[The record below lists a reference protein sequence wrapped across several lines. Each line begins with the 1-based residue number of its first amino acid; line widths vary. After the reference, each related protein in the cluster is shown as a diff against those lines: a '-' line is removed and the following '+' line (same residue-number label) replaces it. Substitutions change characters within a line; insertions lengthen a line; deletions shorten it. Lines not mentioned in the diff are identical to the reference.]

1 MNTTLR
7 PIGVIV
13 SPLTDLSQCPKQG
26 DEGAPEAWVEIAA
39 PYVPGLDTLTPGLS
53 LTLLTWLHRADRDVL
68 SVHPRGDTRRP
79 RRGVFNTRSPARPNP
94 VGLHEVR
101 LLELAPGTDG
111 GVRLRVAPL
120 EALDG
125 TPVIDIK
132 TSYRQRQPGPGGE
145 GGTDRGGADGGG
157 NTIRMPKTNTDGD
170 AFCSASAHAISGSA
184 PSPWG
189 EGIPDG
195 HADEL
200 RGICLRGWQRGL
212 YSGFN
217 GNASL
222 RIGTACLLTCSGA
235 AKGDLGPG
243 DLALV
248 DIASGAVLAGGTP
261 SSEGAMHLAIYRARP
276 DAMAVVHTH
285 PPRLLALDVLVSTD
299 ALVPP
304 DDMLRLPIYESELLR
319 GQLGFAPAHAPGTQ
333 ELADAVAAAA
343 VTRDAVW
350 MERHGLCCTGPS
362 AARALALAEELE
374 HLAGVQ
380 LAVLSAH
387 AKVRD

>member
-1 MNTTLR
+1 MDTTLR

-13 SPLTDLSQCPKQG
+13 SPRTDLSQCPKQG

-68 SVHPRGDTRRP
+68 SVHPRGDMKRP

-101 LLELAPGTDG
+101 LLELVPGADG
-111 GVRLRVAPL
+111 SMRLRVAPL

-132 TSYRQRQPGPGGE
+132 TSYRQRAEGMAQERGGE
-145 GGTDRGGADGGG
+145 PGAT
-157 NTIRMPKTNTDGD
+157 NRMTKCLSNGEG
-170 AFCSASAHAISGSA
+170 FVSAIVGSA
-184 PSPWG
+184 PSAWG
-189 EGIPDG
+189 EGIPEG

-200 RGICLRGWQRGL
+200 RRICLRGWQRGL

-222 RIGTACLLTCSGA
+222 RLGAACLMTCSGTI
-235 AKGDLGPG
+235 KGDLGRGDLGPG

-248 DIASGAVLAGGTP
+248 DIATGAVLAGGKP

-285 PPRLLALDVLVSTD
+285 PPRLLALG

-319 GQLGFAPAHAPGTQ
+319 AQLGFAPAHAPGTQ

-343 VTRDAVW
+343 ATRDAVW

>member
-1 MNTTLR
+1 MDTTLR

-13 SPLTDLSQCPKQG
+13 SPLTDLAQCPKQG

-39 PYVPGLDTLTPGLS
+39 PYVPGLDTLTSGLS

-79 RRGVFNTRSPARPNP
+79 KRGVFNTRSPARPNP

-132 TSYRQRQPGPGGE
+132 TSYRQRQPDAVPESAGGE
-145 GGTDRGGADGGG
+145 TGNTNRAMNRVADGSVD
-157 NTIRMPKTNTDGD
+157 R
-170 AFCSASAHAISGSA
+170 SASVHAISGSA

-189 EGIPDG
+189 EGIPEG

-200 RGICLRGWQRGL
+200 RRICLRGWQRGL

-248 DIASGAVLAGGTP
+248 DIATEAVLAGGKP

-285 PPRLLALDVLVSTD
+285 PPRLLALC

-350 MERHGLCCTGPS
+350 MERHGLCCAGPS

-387 AKVRD
+387 ATVRD

>member
-1 MNTTLR
+1 MDTTLR

-39 PYVPGLDTLTPGLS
+39 PYVPGLDTLSPGLS
-53 LTLLTWLHRADRDVL
+53 LTLLTWLDRADRDVL

-132 TSYRQRQPGPGGE
+132 TSYRQRQPEPGGE
-145 GGTDRGGADGGG
+145 GGPDGGGADGDG
-157 NTIRMPKTNTDGD
+157 NTIRATKKSVNGNADRNP
-170 AFCSASAHAISGSA
+170 SVHVVSGSA

-200 RGICLRGWQRGL
+200 RRICLRGWQRGL

-248 DIASGAVLAGGTP
+248 DIATGAVLAGGKP
-261 SSEGAMHLAIYRARP
+261 SSEGAMHLALYRARP

-285 PPRLLALDVLVSTD
+285 PPRLLALG
-299 ALVPP
+299 ALVGP

-319 GQLGFAPAHAPGTQ
+319 AQLGFAPAHAPGTQ

>member
-1 MNTTLR
+1 MDTTLR

-13 SPLTDLSQCPKQG
+13 SPLTDFSQCPKQG

-39 PYVPGLDTLTPGLS
+39 PYVPGLDTLAPGLS
-53 LTLLTWLHRADRDVL
+53 LTLLTWLHRADRSVL
-68 SVHPRGDTRRP
+68 SVHPRGDMRRP
-79 RRGVFNTRSPARPNP
+79 KRGVFNTRSPARPNP

-101 LLELAPGTDG
+101 LLELAPGADG
-111 GVRLRVAPL
+111 SMRLRVAPL

-132 TSYRQRQPGPGGE
+132 TSYRQRQPEPVQGGDV
-145 GGTDRGGADGGG
+145 GVGSDTKRMTDGSVNGGA
-157 NTIRMPKTNTDGD
+157 
-170 AFCSASAHAISGSA
+170 FVHVVSGSA

-200 RGICLRGWQRGL
+200 RRICLRGWQRGL

-222 RIGTACLLTCSGA
+222 RVGTACLLTCSGA

-248 DIASGAVLAGGTP
+248 DIATGAVLAGGNP

-276 DAMAVVHTH
+276 DAKAVVHTH
-285 PPRLLALDVLVSTD
+285 PPRLLALGALVS
-299 ALVPP
+299 P

-333 ELADAVAAAA
+333 ALADAVAAAA
-343 VTRDAVW
+343 ATRDAVW

>member
-1 MNTTLR
+1 MDTTLR

-13 SPLTDLSQCPKQG
+13 SPLTELSQCPKQG

-132 TSYRQRQPGPGGE
+132 TSYRQRQPGSTPGGDPT
-145 GGTDRGGADGGG
+145 GDSADLDCNTFGVTKASADGNANG
-157 NTIRMPKTNTDGD
+157 N
-170 AFCSASAHAISGSA
+170 SSVHVVSGSA
-184 PSPWG
+184 PSLWG

-195 HADEL
+195 YADEL
-200 RGICLRGWQRGL
+200 RRICLRGWQRGL

-222 RIGTACLLTCSGA
+222 RMGTACLLTCSGA

-248 DIASGAVLAGGTP
+248 DIATGAVLAGGKP

-285 PPRLLALDVLVSTD
+285 PPRLLALG

>member
-1 MNTTLR
+1 MDTTLR

-53 LTLLTWLHRADRDVL
+53 LTLLTWLHRADRSVL
-68 SVHPRGDTRRP
+68 AVHPRGDMKRP

-101 LLELAPGTDG
+101 LLELVPGVDG
-111 GVRLRVAPL
+111 SMRLRVAPL

-132 TSYRQRQPGPGGE
+132 TSYRQRAEGAGRERGGE
-145 GGTDRGGADGGG
+145 PGDTQ
-157 NTIRMPKTNTDGD
+157 RMTNSITSSV
-170 AFCSASAHAISGSA
+170 AFVSALSGSA
-184 PSPWG
+184 PSAWG
-189 EGIPDG
+189 EGIPEG

-200 RGICLRGWQRGL
+200 RRICLRGWQRGL

-222 RIGTACLLTCSGA
+222 RLGAACLMTCSGA
-235 AKGDLGPG
+235 AKGDLGHG

-248 DIASGAVLAGGTP
+248 DIATGAVLAGGKP

-276 DAMAVVHTH
+276 DALAVVHTH
-285 PPRLLALDVLVSTD
+285 PPRLLALG
-299 ALVPP
+299 ALVGPE
-304 DDMLRLPIYESELLR
+304 DMLRLPIYESELLS

-333 ELADAVAAAA
+333 ELADAVAEAA

-387 AKVRD
+387 AKMRD

>member
-1 MNTTLR
+1 MDTTVR

-13 SPLTDLSQCPKQG
+13 SSLTDLSQCPKQG

-39 PYVPGLDTLTPGLS
+39 PYVPGLDTLRPGLS
-53 LTLLTWLHRADRDVL
+53 LTLLTWLDRADRDVL

-79 RRGVFNTRSPARPNP
+79 KRGVFNTRSPARPNP

-101 LLELAPGTDG
+101 LLELIPGVDG
-111 GVRLRVAPL
+111 SMRLRVAPL

-132 TSYRQRQPGPGGE
+132 TSYRQRQPEPVPGAAESAGGE
-145 GGTDRGGADGGG
+145 TGNTDRATSRTADGGV
-157 NTIRMPKTNTDGD
+157 NR
-170 AFCSASAHAISGSA
+170 SASVHAVSGSA

-200 RGICLRGWQRGL
+200 RRICLRGWQRGL

-222 RIGTACLLTCSGA
+222 RIGSACLLTCSGA

-248 DIASGAVLAGGTP
+248 DIATGSVLAGGKP

-285 PPRLLALDVLVSTD
+285 PPRLLALG
-299 ALVPP
+299 ALVDP
-304 DDMLRLPIYESELLR
+304 DHMLRLPIYESELLR
-319 GQLGFAPAHAPGTQ
+319 GQLGFAPARAPGTQ
-333 ELADAVAAAA
+333 ELADAVVAAAA
-343 VTRDAVW
+343 SRDAVW
-350 MERHGLCCTGPS
+350 MERHGLCCTGAS

>member
-1 MNTTLR
+1 MDTILR

-53 LTLLTWLHRADRDVL
+53 LTLLTWLHRADRSVL
-68 SVHPRGDTRRP
+68 SVHPRGDMKRP
-79 RRGVFNTRSPARPNP
+79 KRGVFNTRSPARPNP

-101 LLELAPGTDG
+101 LLELAPGADG
-111 GVRLRVAPL
+111 SMRLRVAPL

-132 TSYRQRQPGPGGE
+132 TSYRQRQPEPAPDDAVGDGSDTNRMTISRAFGNAKGTTQPG
-145 GGTDRGGADGGG
+145 
-157 NTIRMPKTNTDGD
+157 
-170 AFCSASAHAISGSA
+170 AISGSA

-189 EGIPDG
+189 EGIPEG

-200 RGICLRGWQRGL
+200 RHICLRGWQRGL

-222 RIGTACLLTCSGA
+222 RFGMACLLTCSGA

-248 DIASGAVLAGGTP
+248 DIATGTVLAGGKP

-285 PPRLLALDVLVSTD
+285 PPRLLALGTLVG
-299 ALVPP
+299 P

-319 GQLGFAPAHAPGTQ
+319 VQLGFAPAHAPGTQ

-343 VTRDAVW
+343 ATRDAVW

-387 AKVRD
+387 AKLLD

>member
-7 PIGVIV
+7 PIGVVV

-53 LTLLTWLHRADRDVL
+53 LTLLTWLHRADRHVL
-68 SVHPRGDTRRP
+68 SVHPRGDLSRSK
-79 RRGVFNTRSPARPNP
+79 RGVFNTRSPARPNP

-101 LLELAPGTDG
+101 LLELAPGADG
-111 GVRLRVAPL
+111 SMRLRVAPL

-132 TSYRQRQPGPGGE
+132 TSYRQRQPEPVQGGDAGE
-145 GGTDRGGADGGG
+145 GSDTK
-157 NTIRMPKTNTDGD
+157 RMTDG
-170 AFCSASAHAISGSA
+170 SANRSVSVHAVSASA

-200 RGICLRGWQRGL
+200 RRICLRGWQRGL

-222 RIGTACLLTCSGA
+222 RVGTACLLTCSGA

-248 DIASGAVLAGGTP
+248 DIATGAVLAGGKP
-261 SSEGAMHLAIYRARP
+261 SSEGAMHLAIYRTRP

-285 PPRLLALDVLVSTD
+285 PPRLLALG

-319 GQLGFAPAHAPGTQ
+319 GQLGFAPAHAPGTR

-343 VTRDAVW
+343 ATRDAVW
-350 MERHGLCCTGPS
+350 MERHGLCCVGPS

-387 AKVRD
+387 AKARD

>member
-1 MNTTLR
+1 MDTTLR

-68 SVHPRGDTRRP
+68 SVHPRGDIKRP

-101 LLELAPGTDG
+101 LLELVPGADG
-111 GVRLRVAPL
+111 SMRLRVAPL

-132 TSYRQRQPGPGGE
+132 TSYRQRQPEPAPDDAVG
-145 GGTDRGGADGGG
+145 DGGDT
-157 NTIRMPKTNTDGD
+157 NRMTISG
-170 AFCSASAHAISGSA
+170 AFSNAKGTTQLGVISGSA
-184 PSPWG
+184 HSAWG
-189 EGIPDG
+189 EGIPEG

-200 RGICLRGWQRGL
+200 RRICMRGWQRGL

-222 RIGTACLLTCSGA
+222 RIGTACLMTCSGA
-235 AKGDLGPG
+235 AKGDLGRGDLGPG

-248 DIASGAVLAGGTP
+248 DIATGAVLAGGKP

-285 PPRLLALDVLVSTD
+285 PPRLLALG
-299 ALVPP
+299 ALVGQ

-319 GQLGFAPAHAPGTQ
+319 AQLGFAPAHAPGTQ
-333 ELADAVAAAA
+333 ELADAVAAVAA
-343 VTRDAVW
+343 TRDAVW

>member
-1 MNTTLR
+1 MDTTLR

-13 SPLTDLSQCPKQG
+13 SSLTDLSQCPKQG

-79 RRGVFNTRSPARPNP
+79 KRGVFNTRSPARPNP

-101 LLELAPGTDG
+101 LLELIPGGDG
-111 GVRLRVAPL
+111 SMRLRVAPL

-132 TSYRQRQPGPGGE
+132 TSYRQRQPEPAPGGAE
-145 GGTDRGGADGGG
+145 SAGGVAG
-157 NTIRMPKTNTDGD
+157 NTVRVTNCIANG
-170 AFCSASAHAISGSA
+170 SASRSASVHAVSGSA

-200 RGICLRGWQRGL
+200 RRICLRGWQRGL

-235 AKGDLGPG
+235 AKGDLGLG

-248 DIASGAVLAGGTP
+248 DIATGAVLAGGKP

-285 PPRLLALDVLVSTD
+285 PPCLLALG

-343 VTRDAVW
+343 ASRDAVW
-350 MERHGLCCTGPS
+350 MERHGLCCAGPS

-380 LAVLSAH
+380 LAVLAAH
-387 AKVRD
+387 ARVRD

>member
-1 MNTTLR
+1 MDTTLR

-13 SPLTDLSQCPKQG
+13 SSLTDLSQCPKQG

-79 RRGVFNTRSPARPNP
+79 KRGVFNTRSPARPNP

-101 LLELAPGTDG
+101 LLELIPGGDG
-111 GVRLRVAPL
+111 SMRLRVAPL

-132 TSYRQRQPGPGGE
+132 TSYRQRQPDAAPE
-145 GGTDRGGADGGG
+145 SASKEVG
-157 NTIRMPKTNTDGD
+157 NTIRATNCTANGNTN
-170 AFCSASAHAISGSA
+170 CSASVHVISGSA

-200 RGICLRGWQRGL
+200 RRICLRGWQRGL

-235 AKGDLGPG
+235 AKGDLGLG

-248 DIASGAVLAGGTP
+248 DIATGAVLAGGKP

-285 PPRLLALDVLVSTD
+285 PPRLLALG

-343 VTRDAVW
+343 ASRDAVW
-350 MERHGLCCTGPS
+350 MERHGLCCAGPS
-362 AARALALAEELE
+362 AARAPALAEELE

-380 LAVLSAH
+380 LAVLAAH
-387 AKVRD
+387 AGVRD

>member
-1 MNTTLR
+1 MDTTLR

-13 SPLTDLSQCPKQG
+13 SPLTDLAQCPKQG

-39 PYVPGLDTLTPGLS
+39 PYVSGLDTLTPGLS

-68 SVHPRGDTRRP
+68 SVHPRGDMKRP

-101 LLELAPGTDG
+101 LLELAPGADG
-111 GVRLRVAPL
+111 SMRLRVAPL

-132 TSYRQRQPGPGGE
+132 TSYRQRAE
-145 GGTDRGGADGGG
+145 GVGRERGGMPGDT
-157 NTIRMPKTNTDGD
+157 NRMTN
-170 AFCSASAHAISGSA
+170 SATNGSEFVSVVAGSA
-184 PSPWG
+184 PSAWG
-189 EGIPDG
+189 EGIPEG

-200 RGICLRGWQRGL
+200 RRICLRGWQRGL

-222 RIGTACLLTCSGA
+222 RLGAACLMTCSGA
-235 AKGDLGPG
+235 AKGDLGHG

-248 DIASGAVLAGGTP
+248 DIATGAVLAGGKP
-261 SSEGAMHLAIYRARP
+261 SSEGAMHLALYRARP

-285 PPRLLALDVLVSTD
+285 PPRLLALGALVSTD
-299 ALVPP
+299 ALVGP

-319 GQLGFAPAHAPGTQ
+319 AQLGFAPAHAPGTQ

-343 VTRDAVW
+343 ASRDAVW

>member
-1 MNTTLR
+1 MDTTLR

-68 SVHPRGDTRRP
+68 SVHPRGDMKRP

-101 LLELAPGTDG
+101 LLELAPGADG
-111 GVRLRVAPL
+111 SMRLRVAPL

-132 TSYRQRQPGPGGE
+132 TSYRQRQPEPAPDDAVG
-145 GGTDRGGADGGG
+145 DGGDA
-157 NTIRMPKTNTDGD
+157 NRMTISG
-170 AFCSASAHAISGSA
+170 AFSNAKGTTQLGVISGSA
-184 PSPWG
+184 HSAWG
-189 EGIPDG
+189 EGIPEG

-200 RGICLRGWQRGL
+200 RRICMRGWQRGL

-222 RIGTACLLTCSGA
+222 RIGTACLMTCSGA
-235 AKGDLGPG
+235 AKGDLGRD

-248 DIASGAVLAGGTP
+248 DIATGAVLAGGKP

-276 DAMAVVHTH
+276 DALAVVHTH
-285 PPRLLALDVLVSTD
+285 PPRLLALG
-299 ALVPP
+299 ALVGP

-319 GQLGFAPAHAPGTQ
+319 AQLGFAPAHVPGTQ

-343 VTRDAVW
+343 ATRDAVW

-380 LAVLSAH
+380 LAVLSTH

>member
-1 MNTTLR
+1 MRMDTALR

-39 PYVPGLDTLTPGLS
+39 PYVPGLDTLAPGQS
-53 LTLLTWLHRADRDVL
+53 LTLLTWLHRADRRVL
-68 SVHPRGDTRRP
+68 SVHPRGDVNRP

-101 LLELAPGTDG
+101 LLEMAPGADG
-111 GVRLRVAPL
+111 GMRLRVAPL

-132 TSYRQRQPGPGGE
+132 TVYGQRQPEPVR
-145 GGTDRGGADGGG
+145 DGADDDDAHTDQGM
-157 NTIRMPKTNTDGD
+157 NSTTIRATT
-170 AFCSASAHAISGSA
+170 ACAVSGSV

-189 EGIPDG
+189 NGIPHG

-200 RGICLRGWQRGL
+200 RRICRRGWQRGL

-222 RIGTACLLTCSGA
+222 RTGSACLMTCSGA

-248 DIASGAVLAGGTP
+248 DIATGAVLAGGNP

-285 PPRLLALDVLVSTD
+285 PPRLLALGALAST
-299 ALVPP
+299 A
-304 DDMLRLPIYESELLR
+304 DMLRLPVYESEPLR
-319 GQLGFAPAHAPGTQ
+319 GQLGFAPAHAPGTR

-343 VTRDAVW
+343 ACRDAVW

-380 LAVLSAH
+380 LAVLFVH
-387 AKVRD
+387 AGVQG

>member
-1 MNTTLR
+1 MDTTLR

-53 LTLLTWLHRADRDVL
+53 LTLLTWLHRADRHVL

-132 TSYRQRQPGPGGE
+132 TSYRQRQPDPASGDGLDGV
-145 GGTDRGGADGGG
+145 GADRSG
-157 NTIRMPKTNTDGD
+157 NTFRM
-170 AFCSASAHAISGSA
+170 AEASADSNANGNASVHVVSGSA

-189 EGIPDG
+189 EGIPEG
-195 HADEL
+195 YADEL
-200 RGICLRGWQRGL
+200 RRICLRGWQRGL

-222 RIGTACLLTCSGA
+222 RMGTACLLTCSGA

-248 DIASGAVLAGGTP
+248 DIASGAVLAGGKP

-285 PPRLLALDVLVSTD
+285 PPRLLALG

-350 MERHGLCCTGPS
+350 MERHGLCCAGPS

-374 HLAGVQ
+374 HLARVQ

>member
-1 MNTTLR
+1 MDTTLR

-13 SPLTDLSQCPKQG
+13 SPLTDLAQCPKQG

-39 PYVPGLDTLTPGLS
+39 PYVPGLDTLTSGLS

-79 RRGVFNTRSPARPNP
+79 KRGVFNTRSPARPNP

-132 TSYRQRQPGPGGE
+132 TSYRQRQPDAVPESAGGE
-145 GGTDRGGADGGG
+145 TGNTNRAMNRVADGSVD
-157 NTIRMPKTNTDGD
+157 R
-170 AFCSASAHAISGSA
+170 SASVHAISGSA

-189 EGIPDG
+189 EGIPEG

-200 RGICLRGWQRGL
+200 RRICLRGWQRGL

-248 DIASGAVLAGGTP
+248 DIATEAVLAGGKP

-285 PPRLLALDVLVSTD
+285 PPRLLALG

-350 MERHGLCCTGPS
+350 MERHGLCCAGPS

-387 AKVRD
+387 ATVRD

>member
-1 MNTTLR
+1 MDTTLQ

-79 RRGVFNTRSPARPNP
+79 KRGVFNTRSPARPNP

-101 LLELAPGTDG
+101 LLELAPGANG
-111 GVRLRVAPL
+111 SVRLRVAPL
-120 EALDG
+120 EALGG

-132 TSYRQRQPGPGGE
+132 TSYRQRQPDVVPESAGGE
-145 GGTDRGGADGGG
+145 TG
-157 NTIRMPKTNTDGD
+157 NTNGATNRVANG
-170 AFCSASAHAISGSA
+170 SANRRASVHAISGSA

-200 RGICLRGWQRGL
+200 RRICLRGWQRGL

-248 DIASGAVLAGGTP
+248 DIATGAVLAGGKP

-285 PPRLLALDVLVSTD
+285 PPRLLALG
-299 ALVPP
+299 ALVPA

-343 VTRDAVW
+343 ASRDAVW
-350 MERHGLCCTGPS
+350 MERHGLCCAGPS

>member
-1 MNTTLR
+1 MDTTLR

-13 SPLTDLSQCPKQG
+13 SPLTELSQCPKQG

-53 LTLLTWLHRADRDVL
+53 LTLLTWLDRADRDVL

-101 LLELAPGTDG
+101 LLELTTGEDG
-111 GVRLRVAPL
+111 RVRLRVAPL

-132 TSYRQRQPGPGGE
+132 TSYRQRQPEPVPAEAGSTSRDTE
-145 GGTDRGGADGGG
+145 
-157 NTIRMPKTNTDGD
+157 RMTKDAANGSTNRSD
-170 AFCSASAHAISGSA
+170 SVHAISGSA

-200 RGICLRGWQRGL
+200 RRICLRGWQRGL

-248 DIASGAVLAGGTP
+248 DIASGAVLAGGKP

-285 PPRLLALDVLVSTD
+285 PPRLLALGTLVG
-299 ALVPP
+299 P

-387 AKVRD
+387 AKARD

>member
-1 MNTTLR
+1 MDTTLR
-7 PIGVIV
+7 PIGVVV

-53 LTLLTWLHRADRDVL
+53 LTLLTWLHRADRHVL
-68 SVHPRGDTRRP
+68 SVHPRGDLSRP
-79 RRGVFNTRSPARPNP
+79 KRGVFNTRSPARPNP
-94 VGLHEVR
+94 VSLHEVR
-101 LLELAPGTDG
+101 LLELAPGADG
-111 GVRLRVAPL
+111 SMRLRVAPL

-132 TSYRQRQPGPGGE
+132 TSYRQRQPESAQGGDVGE
-145 GGTDRGGADGGG
+145 GGDT
-157 NTIRMPKTNTDGD
+157 NRMTDG
-170 AFCSASAHAISGSA
+170 SVNRNVSVHVVSGSA

-200 RGICLRGWQRGL
+200 RRICLRGWQRGL

-222 RIGTACLLTCSGA
+222 RVGTACLLTCSGA

-248 DIASGAVLAGGTP
+248 DIATGAVLAGGKP
-261 SSEGAMHLAIYRARP
+261 SSEGAMHLAVYRARP

-285 PPRLLALDVLVSTD
+285 PPRLLALG

-304 DDMLRLPIYESELLR
+304 DDMLRLPIYESELLC
-319 GQLGFAPAHAPGTQ
+319 GQLGFAPAHAPGTR

-343 VTRDAVW
+343 ATRDAVW
-350 MERHGLCCTGPS
+350 MERHGLCCAGPS

-380 LAVLSAH
+380 LAVLFAH
-387 AKVRD
+387 ARARD

>member
-1 MNTTLR
+1 MDTTLR

-13 SPLTDLSQCPKQG
+13 SPLTELSQCPKQG

-101 LLELAPGTDG
+101 LLELAPGADG

-125 TPVIDIK
+125 TPVLDIK
-132 TSYRQRQPGPGGE
+132 TSYRQRQPEPMPE
-145 GGTDRGGADGGG
+145 GGTGTDG
-157 NTIRMPKTNTDGD
+157 NTDRATKTEVNGNSNRST
-170 AFCSASAHAISGSA
+170 SVHVISGSA

-189 EGIPDG
+189 DGIPDG

-200 RGICLRGWQRGL
+200 RRICLRGWQRGL

-248 DIASGAVLAGGTP
+248 DIASGAVLAGGKP

-285 PPRLLALDVLVSTD
+285 PPRLLALGTLVG
-299 ALVPP
+299 P

-319 GQLGFAPAHAPGTQ
+319 GQLGFAPGHAPGTQ

-380 LAVLSAH
+380 LTVLSAH
-387 AKVRD
+387 GTVQD